1 MADYFNIPQDMQ
13 VVNYDPEEEQNQA
26 AAQQQEQR
34 QLLEGREQEQAELEQ
49 RQAELDALDEPEPSI
64 PERVVQHVGGNIK
77 GALTRS
83 GAMAAGTLDT
93 VFNAVGLVPWLK
105 PVDEWWDKTK
115 PKYQDPLNK
124 AIYNASSVIIPS
136 LLGGGAVVG
145 GLGKVTQAMNIS
157 KRARVIG
164 SIAADLG
171 VDTAV
176 AATASI
182 TDEDDN
188 IARALNDWLGF
199 DIPWATRD
207 GDSPDV
213 RRAKNILENLGLGA
227 GLGVLQG
234 FFALKGG
241 MKLVPTDP
249 KAAKA
254 LKESEDAATAARA
267 IDPEA
272 DDVAD
277 AIQQSADAR
286 TAAQTDEGVRQLEM
300 FQDTD
305 TYNPWF
311 NEPHEPQARAIPNV
325 EANPLGAKADH
336 ARIQNNAGTT
346 YGRARAAVT
355 DSFQKKFMQA
365 ADGTERNDFLQEL
378 FAGFAPSVD
387 AVIGK
392 TKLTAKQLDSAVD
405 NLTSAVFKTDL
416 NDFIKTVNSMKKTV
430 YEGQKFLGEEE
441 WVIASQ
447 AFKRAFEEVYD
458 PNSMRAS
465 AMMTQQSAD
474 TVADTSRGV
483 LLTGDSMDTTR
494 QQEIILEKLELLAQ
508 EVRANQYIAGRT
520 LEYKK
525 LVKAGNNEKVAE
537 WMAKQSEDFT
547 ENLQKAKEKGT
558 TVVQTLKDIAKENP
572 SYLQPFIKAYDA
584 TNGDV
589 DTLFKLHRWTEEHI
603 GVIKKGLFDRNP
615 EIPSYII
622 QGLRGIRYNSVL
634 SGLAPLR
641 ALTGAMIA
649 TAAKPVSVLAG
660 AAAQGD
666 VAQIKRA
673 FYTFGGITENFQRGI
688 KMMGEEWRLAVSA
701 PEEAALRGRGDLFQA
716 KMNDLEV
723 MESMAEG
730 WRKEGKM
737 GKVGLWN
744 LAKSMSW
751 LNNNKYFRYGI
762 NGMYAIDGL
771 TKSFMASGVARAKA
785 YDEIFEQTG
794 GVVDKTFDK
803 LFKAK
808 QQELYDKA
816 FDKTGL
822 LTDEAAKHAAGEIA
836 LNLDNKLVS
845 ELERVMQ
852 RVPFAQTLFMFPRTG
867 ANALEFGW
875 SFNPLSSIGPAFTK
889 ARNVLD
895 AKTTEEI
902 TAALAEHGLEYSMEA
917 FQALKSEYIGRQI
930 MGGTVVMT
938 AGMWALNGNLTGN
951 GPQAGEEKRRMIS
964 MGWQPLSIKNP
975 VTGEWHSYQGLEPFD
990 TLLGLVGDWAYQSSR
1005 VDQAWSE
1012 EIGRKIA
1019 YSISMNIAN
1028 KTFLSGFEPLIS
1040 MLSGDESA
1048 WSRFMASNL
1057 DSLAPFS
1064 GARGLLSKAITP
1076 QLKDVEND
1084 FLSYI
1089 ANRNKFLPSVGDGLE
1104 DMLDVYTGEPIKYF
1118 EPFTAAMNAF
1128 MPFFKSNGGMEPWRQ
1143 WLLSTGWD
1151 NLETV
1156 RTNPNSKEPLT
1167 PKERQWVNNWIAQ
1180 NIDLKGSIEQMMN
1193 HPDKYWDKLIK
1204 LEVKQRGQLKQS
1216 ERPIKKLIVH
1226 RELDR
1231 LHTEAFNQA
1240 WAAWEQ
1246 SNSIGAH
1253 IGALKDLRNRQLEAG
1268 AQFEA
1273 SSTVKQIQDL
1283 LQMQNK

>member
-13 VVNYDPEEEQNQA
+13 VVNYDPEEEQQKA

-34 QLLEGREQEQAELEQ
+34 RLLEGREQEQAQLDQ
-49 RQAELDALDEPEPSI
+49 QQAELDAIDEPEPSI
-64 PERVVQHVGGNIK
+64 AEK
-77 GALTRS
+77 T
-83 GAMAAGTLDT
+83 MAAGLDSETTGLGRKTAILAGSLDT

-105 PVDEWWDKTK
+105 PIDEWWDSRK

-124 AIYNASSVIIPS
+124 AAYNAASVIVPS
-136 LLGGGAVVG
+136 LVGGGAVVG
-145 GLGKVTQAMNIS
+145 GLGKATQAMNIG
-157 KRARVIG
+157 KRARVVG
-164 SIAADLG
+164 AIAADLG

-188 IARALNDWLGF
+188 IARALNDWLGW

-207 GDSPDV
+207 GDSTDV
-213 RRAKNILENLGLGA
+213 RRAKNLLENLGMTSALG
-227 GLGVLQG
+227 LLQG
-234 FFALKGG
+234 YFALKGG
-241 MKLVPTDP
+241 MKIKPTDP
-249 KAAKA
+249 EAAKA
-254 LKESEDAATAARA
+254 LEEVENATAAARA
-267 IDPEA
+267 ADPEA

-277 AIQQSADAR
+277 AIESAADAR
-286 TAAQTDEGVRQLEM
+286 VAAQTDEGVRQLEM
-300 FQDTD
+300 FKDTD

-325 EANPLGAKADH
+325 EADPIGAKVDQ
-336 ARIQNNAGTT
+336 ARMQGNIGTT
-346 YGRARAAVT
+346 FGRARAAVT

-378 FAGFAPSVD
+378 FAGFSPSVE

-392 TKLTAKQLDSAVD
+392 TKLTAKQIDGAVD
-405 NLTSAVFKTDL
+405 NLVNSVFKADL

-441 WVIASQ
+441 WVVASQ

-465 AMMTQQSAD
+465 AMMTQQAAD

-483 LLTGDSMDTTR
+483 LLTGESMDTTR

-525 LVKAGNNEKVAE
+525 LVKSGNNEKVAE
-537 WMAKQSEDFT
+537 WMAQQADSFT

-615 EIPSYII
+615 EVPSYII
-622 QGLRGIRYNSVL
+622 QGLNGIRYNSVL
-634 SGLAPLR
+634 SGLAPVR
-641 ALTGAMIA
+641 ALVGNMIS
-649 TAAKPVSVLAG
+649 TAAKPISVLAG

-666 VAQIKRA
+666 GAQIKRA
-673 FYTFGGITENFQRGI
+673 LFTFGGVTENFQRGL

-701 PEEAALRGRGDLFQA
+701 PEEAALRGRADLFQA

-723 MESMAEG
+723 MEAMAEG

-737 GKVGLWN
+737 GKVALWN
-744 LAKSMSW
+744 IAKGMTYM
-751 LNNNKYFRYGI
+751 NNNPFFRYGI
-762 NGMYAIDGL
+762 NAMYAIDGF

-785 YDEIFEQTG
+785 YDEIFSQTN
-794 GVVDKTFDK
+794 GVIDDNFTK
-803 LFKAK
+803 LFDAK
-808 QQELYDKA
+808 QKELYSKA
-816 FDKTGL
+816 FDSSGL
-822 LTDEAAKHAAGEIA
+822 LTDEAAKHASGEIA
-836 LNLDNKLVS
+836 LNLDNKLVA

-852 RVPFAQTLFMFPRTG
+852 RVPFAKTLFMFPRTG
-867 ANALEFGW
+867 VNALEFGW

-930 MGGTVVMT
+930 MGSTVVMA
-938 AGMWALNGNLTGN
+938 AGMWAMNGNLTGN
-951 GPQAGEEKRRMIS
+951 GPQDAAEKRRMIS

-990 TLLGLVGDWAYQSSR
+990 SLLGLVGDWAYQSSR

-1019 YSISMNIAN
+1019 FSISMNIAN

-1048 WSRFMASNL
+1048 WSRFMASNA
-1057 DSLAPFS
+1057 DSLIPYA
-1064 GARGLLSKAITP
+1064 GARSLLSKAITP

-1089 ANRNKFLPSVGDGLE
+1089 ANRNRFLPAASQGLE
-1104 DMLDVYTGEPIKYF
+1104 DMLDVYTGEPVKYF
-1118 EPFTAAMNAF
+1118 EPMTAAMNAF
-1128 MPFFKSNGGMEPWRQ
+1128 LPFFKSNGGMEPWRQ
-1143 WLLSTGWD
+1143 WLISTGWD
-1151 NLETV
+1151 NLQTV
-1156 RTNPNSKEPLT
+1156 RTNPNSKEPIT
-1167 PKERQWVNNWIAQ
+1167 PKQRQWVNNWVAQ
-1180 NIDLKGSIEQMMN
+1180 NVDLKGSIEKMMN
-1193 HPDKYWDKLIK
+1193 QPNKYWDKEIK
-1204 LEVKQRGQLKQS
+1204 LYVKQRGLQKQS
-1216 ERPIKKLIVH
+1216 EYPIKKLIVH

-1240 WAAWEQ
+1240 WAAYEQ
-1246 SNSIGAH
+1246 SNSIDAH

-1273 SSTVKQIQDL
+1273 SSRAQQIQDL
-1283 LQMQNK
+1283 IQMQNK